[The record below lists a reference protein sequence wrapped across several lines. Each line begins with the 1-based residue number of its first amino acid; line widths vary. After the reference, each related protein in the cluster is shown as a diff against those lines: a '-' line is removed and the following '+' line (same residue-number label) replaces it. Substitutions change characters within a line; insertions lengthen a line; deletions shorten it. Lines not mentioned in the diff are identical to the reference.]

1 MKMQNEKLCQQVL
14 ELLVSQNI
22 AIESLPDQELR
33 RLIGRIVSA
42 MPSQEQLTLSQ
53 KADLCSQVYN
63 KMRGL
68 DILQEFF
75 SRPEITEIMVNGPQ
89 DVFVEQAGLLRR
101 VNISFHDQEDLT
113 DFISRLFGQANTIIN
128 EQKPIAGMR
137 LQDGSR
143 IQAVLPPAAPYGPA
157 LSIRRFTGIKP
168 SLENLV
174 SAGTLPDELAET
186 LKEAVVGRKSIFC
199 SGGTGTGKTTFL
211 NALSACIPKNERII
225 TIEDSLELELQG
237 VDNLLRLEAR
247 PPGPDGTGE
256 VTLGDLIRSSLR
268 LRPDR
273 IIVGEV
279 RGGEAFDMVQAMS
292 TGHPGSMSTGHGN
305 SPVEMLDRIC
315 LMILMNSA
323 LPWEAIRRLIVSAI
337 DLIIHLVRLPNGKR
351 IVQEVQRLKDYEDGR
366 FILEPVYVR
375 DVT

>member
-1 MKMQNEKLCQQVL
+1 MNVRNEKLCQQVL

-33 RLIGRIVSA
+33 RLIGRTVSA
-42 MPSQEQLTLSQ
+42 MPTQEQLTLSQ
-53 KADLCSQVYN
+53 KAELCSQVYN

-68 DILQEFF
+68 DILQDFF
-75 SRPEITEIMVNGPQ
+75 SSPEITEIMVNGPK

-113 DFISRLFGQANTIIN
+113 DFISRLFGQANKIIN

-174 SAGTLPDELAET
+174 AAGALPDELAET
-186 LKEAVVGRKSIFC
+186 LREAVVGRQSIFC

-337 DLIIHLVRLPNGKR
+337 DLIIHLVRLPNGQR
-351 IVQEVQRLKDYEDGR
+351 IVQEVQSLKDYENGR

-375 DVT
+375 ELA